1 MLFLSLMK
9 SKKETSPVRSRD
21 KVIQSLYEIELSGS
35 DLKDILADL
44 ALQSRYPHFKD
55 LLTGVINSKEDIDT
69 VLADNMDRKLSSLDP
84 IERNTL
90 RLATYELLYTKTD
103 APIIINESIRLSKKY
118 GAVDGHKYVNAVL
131 DRIYKSIS
139 E

>member
-1 MLFLSLMK
+1 MK

-55 LLTGVINSKEDIDT
+55 LLTGVINSMEDIDT
-69 VLADNMDRKLSSLDP
+69 ILASNMDRKLSSLDP

-131 DRIYKSIS
+131 DRIYKSNS

>member
-1 MLFLSLMK
+1 MK

-69 VLADNMDRKLSSLDP
+69 ILAKNMDRKLSSLDP
-84 IERNTL
+84 IERSTL

-131 DRIYKSIS
+131 DRIYKSNS

>member
-1 MLFLSLMK
+1 MK

-55 LLTGVINSKEDIDT
+55 LLTGVINSREDIDNM
-69 VLADNMDRKLSSLDP
+69 LAKNMDRKLSSLDP
-84 IERNTL
+84 IERSTL

-131 DRIYKSIS
+131 DRIYKSNS
-139 E
+139 

>member
-1 MLFLSLMK
+1 MK

-21 KVIQSLYEIELSGS
+21 KVIQSLYEIELSGA
-35 DLKDILADL
+35 DFKDILADL

-55 LLTGVINSKEDIDT
+55 LLTGVINSREDIDNM
-69 VLADNMDRKLSSLDP
+69 LAKNMDRKLSSLDP

>member
-1 MLFLSLMK
+1 MK

-55 LLTGVINSKEDIDT
+55 LLSGVINSKEDIDAI
-69 VLADNMDRKLSSLDP
+69 LADNMDRKLSSLDP
-84 IERNTL
+84 VERNTL

-131 DRIYKSIS
+131 DRIYKSNS

>member
-1 MLFLSLMK
+1 MK
-9 SKKETSPVRSRD
+9 SKKDTSPVRSRD

-55 LLTGVINSKEDIDT
+55 LLTGVINSKEDIDAI
-69 VLADNMDRKLSSLDP
+69 LADNMDRKLSSLDP

-131 DRIYKSIS
+131 DRIYKSNS